1 MSKQAI
7 VGIFTI
13 LGLVGLFVVYFV
25 LADLGSRLSGYQ
37 IGIHFTSA
45 AGLQRGGLVYESG
58 VQVGTVERIHLLDD
72 FTVEIIAAIRNSFDI
87 PRDSKFLIDA
97 PLTGAATLTI
107 VPPRRSKEQVALLP
121 REILPLDQQPRGTSP
136 VTVSDL
142 MQQGA
147 GELKKVDSLLADLQS
162 RAPAILDS
170 LQSTAR
176 NANEL
181 TITANGAMQ
190 RLARH
195 GDEMV
200 ATLQKSLTIASS
212 NIDDLTQQLDMTLR
226 RNSAK
231 IDTLLNSM
239 NRTGTSLASAT
250 DQLNRLATNP
260 QLHDNLL
267 TTTAQLAKTTTNI
280 ANLTGDL
287 QHLTG
292 DPTTQ
297 AQLKNTVA
305 NVDAATQR
313 LTSLLGI
320 VGGKSSVY
328 GVDPGATPPPAPPA
342 GPAGRIVPGTP
353 PPYVPPPQAQ
363 DGKRKETGEVTIP
376 PAMRTRLQALTH
388 NLVEVQF
395 RISELSKQ
403 AANAQNT
410 ALLNS
415 SRGPQSDFNVV
426 FLPKLDKN
434 VIAGVNDLS
443 ANQTFNLAGV
453 QKMGSNASVGAGILY
468 SRLGVMGAIGAGI
481 FGAEG
486 KAYFDP
492 KRSYLDGYLHFRP
505 AKSIDIFG
513 GERDILHPE
522 RRSVY
527 GLQLQFQLP

>member
-7 VGIFTI
+7 VGIFTL

-37 IGIHFTSA
+37 IGVHFTSA

-58 VQVGTVERIHLLDD
+58 VQVGTVESIHLLDD
-72 FTVEIIAAIRNSFDI
+72 FTVDVIASIKNNFDI

-107 VPPRRSKEQVALLP
+107 VPPRRPKGQVALLE
-121 REILPLDQQPRGTSP
+121 RRVLPLDQQPTGTSP
-136 VTVSDL
+136 VTISDL

-147 GELKKVDSLLADLQS
+147 GELKKVDSLLAELQM

-170 LQSTAR
+170 LESTAR

-181 TITANGAMQ
+181 TINANGAMQ

-200 ATLQKSLTIASS
+200 AQLQQSLSIASS
-212 NIDDLTQQLDMTLR
+212 NIDDLTKQLDATMR
-226 RNSAK
+226 GNRGK
-231 IDTLLNSM
+231 IDALLDSM
-239 NRTGTSLASAT
+239 NRTGNSLAAAT
-250 DQLNRLATNP
+250 DQLNKFAQNP
-260 QLHDNLL
+260 QLRDNLL
-267 TTTAQLAKTTTNI
+267 TTTTQLAKTSTNI
-280 ANLTGDL
+280 ANLTTDL

-292 DPTTQ
+292 DPSTQ
-297 AQLKNTVA
+297 AQLKNTVS

-313 LTSLLGI
+313 LTSLLGAI
-320 VGGKSSVY
+320 GGKSSVY
-328 GVDPGATPPPAPPA
+328 GVDAGATPPPAPP
-342 GPAGRIVPGTP
+342 GGGGGRIVPGTP
-353 PPYVPPPQAQ
+353 PPYVPPASQ
-363 DGKRKETGEVTIP
+363 DGRPKNNGEVTIP
-376 PAMRTRLQALTH
+376 PAMRARLTSLTH
-388 NLVEVQF
+388 DLVQVQF
-395 RISELSKQ
+395 RITELSKQ

-415 SRGPQSDFNVV
+415 SRGPQSDFNLV

-434 VIAGVNDLS
+434 IVAGVNDLS
-443 ANQTFNLAGV
+443 ANQTFNLVGV
-453 QKMGSNASVGAGILY
+453 QKMGSNASMGAGILY
-468 SRLGVMGAIGAGI
+468 SRLGVMGAVGTGI

-492 KRSYLDGYLHFRP
+492 RRGYLDAYLHFRP
-505 AKSIDIFG
+505 AKSLDLFA
-513 GERDILHPE
+513 GERDMTHLE